1 MAFMEKKSQMTH
13 MEHEIHHYKQRDFVS
28 SSSQMAAVLA
38 LPDGLA
44 WRVRELGESPFPE
57 DRDND
62 RNYWKRGRASER
74 EGWVES
80 AGNSSQI

>member
-13 MEHEIHHYKQRDFVS
+13 MEHEIHHYKRRDRVS
-28 SSSQMAAVLA
+28 SSSQMAAILA
-38 LPDGLA
+38 WPRGPGGLA

-74 EGWVES
+74 
-80 AGNSSQI
+80 A